1 MTVRR
6 QIGATLQRDVVCRNI
21 LSVLPNAELHH
32 AVVIDVAGTLL
43 VTEHHVFFAHEER
56 CCTQAHILKQLLAEA
71 EFLRIFST
79 V

>member
-6 QIGATLQRDVVCRNI
+6 QLRTTLQGDFSSRNI
-21 LSVLPNAELHH
+21 FTLILDAEFHH
-32 AVVIDVAGTLL
+32 VVVIDVTGTLL
-43 VTEHHVFFAHEER
+43 VAEHHVLVAHEER